1 MIDRVL
7 FLDVDGVLN
16 SSDWF
21 KRRPKRTN
29 ITKSIATQI
38 VESLRADHGFDPINI
53 ARLNTLVDRADC
65 DIVISSTWRKLG
77 PGESGHEHMRRMLT
91 HRGFKHSHRII
102 GSTPVLDRVVGSMG
116 LLVAQPRGLEIQAW
130 LDAHESVSNF
140 VILDDESDMAHLSSR
155 LVQTNYHDGGLMI
168 NHVHE
173 VVDLFEGSNFNERGY
188 DGQ

>member
-21 KRRPKRTN
+21 KRRPKYTN
-29 ITKSIATQI
+29 ITKSMATQI

-53 ARLNTLVDRADC
+53 ARLNTLVERADC

-77 PGESGHEHMRRMLT
+77 PGESGHEHMQRMLT

-102 GSTPVLDRVVGSMG
+102 GSTPVLRKISGFTQDAQLGSSG
-116 LLVAQPRGLEIQAW
+116 VFIAYPRGMEIQAW
-130 LDAHESVSNF
+130 LDENEPVGSF
-140 VILDDESDMAHLSSR
+140 VILDDESDMAHLIHR
-155 LVQTNYHDGGLMI
+155 LVKTEFSVGLTDE
-168 NHVHE
+168 NVDAVVHLLK
-173 VVDLFEGSNFNERGY
+173 DNL
-188 DGQ
+188 